1 MNKTVSPIFWLWIPI
16 VALGVQ
22 LILEFTID
30 GNTLSLMHSE
40 NGPHEI
46 IQALI
51 ALAGF
56 IFSTYVLLSGKLKK
70 VLLKIWYFLASLG
83 CFYVAGEEVS
93 WGQHLLDWSTPEFWS
108 EVNDQQETNLHN
120 TSSWLDQKPRLILLV
135 GIIFGT
141 LIYPFLKVKNWLNL
155 PKDLD
160 FLFPPKELSVIA
172 LIVIGTQIVEK
183 FFEIFNIYV
192 FARYSEVQ
200 EVYMFYFVLLYLIM
214 LYQKVIK
221 LQKT

>member
-22 LILEFTID
+22 LILESTVD

-40 NGPHEI
+40 NGPHETLQFI
-46 IQALI
+46 LMA
-51 ALAGF
+51 AGF
-56 IFSTYVLLSGKLKK
+56 VFALYVLFSGRLKTPS
-70 VLLKIWYFLASLG
+70 LKIWFGLAALA
-83 CFYVAGEEVS
+83 CLYVAGEEVS
-93 WGQHLLDWSTPEFWS
+93 WGQHFLNWSTPEYWAQY
-108 EVNDQQETNLHN
+108 NDQQETNLHN
-120 TSSWLDQKPRLILLV
+120 TSSWLDQKPRLILEIGIVFGALV
-135 GIIFGT
+135 
-141 LIYPFLKVKNWLNL
+141 YPFLKAKNWLNL